1 MGHRAADGTSVAPQ
15 CVGGRDDLI
24 QGVVLVLAG
33 TRQHPRASDTRRI
46 AKNFVFDSN
55 KPLFHAA

>member
-33 TRQHPRASDTRRI
+33 TRQHARASDTRRT
-46 AKNFVFDSN
+46 V
-55 KPLFHAA
+55 